1 MKTIQAKKNY
11 FVAVILATFAIVFI
25 LPLLY
30 ALYTSL
36 LRLSDVDKLVGIHR
50 WTLESYQKSWKDPNY
65 DIPRWFI
72 NSVVMTGITI
82 MGNVVINSMAGYA
95 LAKLKFPGKSI
106 IFFIIVAT
114 MTIPYQI
121 ILIPVYVTMSKLG
134 WLNTMAALT
143 VPYLYQCIYV
153 FMMKQFFTSIPN
165 ELLEASRIDGLTK
178 VGAFFR
184 IMLPLSKPGIISM
197 IILNFTSTW
206 NAYLVPSTMVSDS
219 KMYVLIVGLNSV
231 KDQFFDRTNVI
242 MAGVVLITLPVI
254 LLFLIFQKQYVEGV
268 ATSGLKG

>member
-1 MKTIQAKKNY
+1 MAQKKNI
-11 FVAVILATFAIVFI
+11 FLTILLSLFAIAFI

-30 ALYTSL
+30 ALYTSFL
-36 LRLSDVDKLVGIHR
+36 KLSDINKLVPFHK
-50 WTLESYQKSWKDPNY
+50 WTFESYAKFWKDPNY
-65 DIPRWFI
+65 NIPRWFFNTVI
-72 NSVVMTGITI
+72 MTGITI
-82 MGNVVINSMAGYA
+82 LGNVIINSMAGYA
-95 LAKLKFPGKSI
+95 LSKLNFPGKSI

-134 WLNTMAALT
+134 WLNTMLSLT

-153 FMMKQFFTSIPN
+153 FMMKQFFSSIPN
-165 ELLEASRIDGLTK
+165 ELIEAARIDGLSK
-178 VGAFFR
+178 VGVFFR

-197 IILNFTSTW
+197 VILNFTSTW
-206 NAYLVPSTMVSDS
+206 NAYLVPSTMVTQ
-219 KMYVLIVGLNSV
+219 KEKFVLMVGLNSV

-254 LLFLIFQKQYVEGV
+254 ILFAIFQKQYIEGV

>member
-1 MKTIQAKKNY
+1 MAHTKKNI
-11 FVAVILATFAIVFI
+11 FLTILLSLFAIAFV

-30 ALYTSL
+30 ALYTSFL
-36 LRLSDVDKLVGIHR
+36 KLSDINKLVPFHN
-50 WTLESYQKSWKDPNY
+50 WTLESYAKFWKDPNY
-65 DIPRWFI
+65 DIPRWFV
-72 NSVVMTGITI
+72 NTLMMTGITI
-82 MGNVVINSMAGYA
+82 LGNVLINSMAGYA
-95 LAKLKFPGKSI
+95 LAKLKFPGKNL

-114 MTIPYQI
+114 MTIPYQV
-121 ILIPVYVTMSKLG
+121 ILIPVYVTMAKLG
-134 WLNTMAALT
+134 WLNSVLSLT
-143 VPYLYQCIYV
+143 VPYLYQCIFV

-165 ELLEASRIDGLTK
+165 ELIEAARIDGLTR
-178 VGAFFR
+178 VGVFFR

-206 NAYLVPSTMVSDS
+206 NAYLVPSTMLT
-219 KMYVLIVGLNSV
+219 KKENFVLMVGLNSV

-254 LLFLIFQKQYVEGV
+254 ILFMIFQKQYIEGV